1 MVTKNFT
8 QFNKTNFE
16 SEGVETCYIVVDYV
30 NNMNAETSDPHGAT
44 TTTAGLELVREL
56 IGSRVNILGQTA
68 LYDNNSQ
75 QAFLVRKDSISSTLL
90 TQIQTDIRA
99 LSSDTRTQGLA
110 ELIGY
115 WSQTTPVDNSQKKNY
130 KLTFDSAPSDTNNF
144 TFSCWFRGT
153 GADMETEL
161 PGGTDTT
168 YLFSNFVG
176 SGDGGFLIILENAD
190 AVSGAQVQV
199 VLYQGGASGAVNFR
213 AQPGGSASFNT
224 TYLNNEWHHLFV
236 QIRGSLTGSA
246 LANQNRIFLD
256 GVDVTTQTINGTP
269 VGTAE
274 VATKNTFAGDGTNL
288 RETTID
294 IADVY
299 ADFGTATDY
308 TSDISAWYNS
318 GHVNLGTDGT
328 GGGAPQPSIW
338 LHESGGSVAH
348 GGSVSGT
355 VALEGD
361 AGGVVTVYEGDGP
374 RGSGLNSNCSV
385 VASDFATKTTDA
397 VTPGNLP
404 A

>member
-16 SEGVETCYIVVDYV
+16 AEGVETCYIVVDYV
-30 NNMNAETSDPHGAT
+30 NNMNSETSDPHGAT

-130 KLTFDSAPSDTNNF
+130 KLTFNSAPSDTNNF

-168 YLFSNFVG
+168 YLFSNFAG

-199 VLYQGGASGAVNFR
+199 ALYQGGASGAVNFR

-224 TYLNNEWHHLFV
+224 TYLNNDWHHLFV

-246 LANQNRIFLD
+246 LENQNRIFLD

-269 VGTAE
+269 SGTAE
-274 VATKNTFAGDGTNL
+274 VAVKNTFAGDGTDL
-288 RETTID
+288 RESTID

-308 TSDISAWYNS
+308 TGDISAWYNS

-328 GGGAPQPSIW
+328 GGGASQPSIW
-338 LHESGGSVAH
+338 LHEDSGSVVH
-348 GGSVSGT
+348 GGSVTGT

-361 AGGVVTVYEGDGP
+361 GGGVVTVYEGDGP

-385 VASDFATKTTDA
+385 VASDFATKSGDA

-404 A
+404 T

>member
-1 MVTKNFT
+1 MATKNFT

-16 SEGVETCYIVVDYV
+16 AEGVETCYIVVDYV
-30 NNMNAETSDPHGAT
+30 NNMNSETSDPHGAT

-90 TQIQTDIRA
+90 TQIQTDLRA

-130 KLTFDSAPSDTNNF
+130 KLTFDSAPSDTNNL

-153 GADMETEL
+153 GADLAEA
-161 PGGTDTT
+161 GSNVYTT

-176 SGDGGFLIILENAD
+176 SGDGGFLVILENAD

-246 LANQNRIFLD
+246 LANQNRILLD

-274 VATKNTFAGDGTNL
+274 VATKNTFAGDGTDL
-288 RETTID
+288 RESTID

-308 TSDISAWYNS
+308 TGDISAWYNS

-328 GGGAPQPSIW
+328 GGGASQPSIW
-338 LHESGGSVAH
+338 LHESGGSVVH

-374 RGSGLNSNCSV
+374 RGSGLNGNCSV

-397 VTPGNLP
+397 VTPDNLP

>member
-1 MVTKNFT
+1 M
-8 QFNKTNFE
+8 
-16 SEGVETCYIVVDYV
+16 
-30 NNMNAETSDPHGAT
+30 
-44 TTTAGLELVREL
+44 
-56 IGSRVNILGQTA
+56 
-68 LYDNNSQ
+68 
-75 QAFLVRKDSISSTLL
+75 
-90 TQIQTDIRA
+90 
-99 LSSDTRTQGLA
+99 
-110 ELIGY
+110 
-115 WSQTTPVDNSQKKNY
+115 
-130 KLTFDSAPSDTNNF
+130 
-144 TFSCWFRGT
+144 
-153 GADMETEL
+153 
-161 PGGTDTT
+161 
-168 YLFSNFVG
+168 
-176 SGDGGFLIILENAD
+176 
-190 AVSGAQVQV
+190 
-199 VLYQGGASGAVNFR
+199 LYQGGASGGVNFR

-246 LANQNRIFLD
+246 LTNQNRIFLD

-328 GGGAPQPSIW
+328 GGGASQPSIW
-338 LHESGGSVAH
+338 LRESGGSVVH

-385 VASDFATKTTDA
+385 VASDFATKTADA

>member
-1 MVTKNFT
+1 MVTKNFS

-16 SEGVETCYIVVDYV
+16 SEGVETCYIVVDYI
-30 NNMNAETSDPHGAT
+30 NDMTNEISDPHGAT

-68 LYDNNSQ
+68 LYDSNSQ
-75 QAFLVRKDSISSTLL
+75 QAFLVRKDSISSSLL
-90 TQIQTDIRA
+90 TQLQTDIRA

-130 KLTFDSAPSDTNNF
+130 KLTFNSAPSDTNNL

-168 YLFSNFVG
+168 YLFSNFAG
-176 SGDGGFLIILENAD
+176 AGNGGFLVILENAD
-190 AVSGAQVQV
+190 AVSGAQAQV

-213 AQPGGSASFNT
+213 AQPGGSSSFDS

-246 LANQNRIFLD
+246 LTNQNRIFLD
-256 GVDVTTQTINGTP
+256 GVDVTTQAINGTP

-274 VATKNTFAGDGTNL
+274 VATKNTFAGDGTDL
-288 RETTID
+288 RETNMD

-308 TSDISAWYNS
+308 TSDISDWYNS
-318 GHVNLGTDGT
+318 GHVNLSTDGT
-328 GGGAPQPSIW
+328 GGGASQPSIW
-338 LHESGGSVAH
+338 LHEDSGSIVH

-361 AGGVVTVYEGDGP
+361 AGGVVTVYESDGP
-374 RGSGLNSNCSV
+374 RGSGLNNNCLV

-397 VTPGNLP
+397 VTPDNISS
-404 A
+404 

>member
-168 YLFSNFVG
+168 YLFSNFAG
-176 SGDGGFLIILENAD
+176 LGDGGFLIILENAD

-199 VLYQGGASGAVNFR
+199 ALYQGGVSGAVNFR

-274 VATKNTFAGDGTNL
+274 VATKNTFAGDGTDL
-288 RETTID
+288 RESTID

-308 TSDISAWYNS
+308 TGDISAWYNS

-328 GGGAPQPSIW
+328 GGGASQPSIW
-338 LHESGGSVAH
+338 LHESGGSVVH

>member
-1 MVTKNFT
+1 MVAKNFT

-16 SEGVETCYIVVDYV
+16 AEGVETCYIIVDYV
-30 NNMNAETSDPHGAT
+30 NNMIAETSDPHGAT

-75 QAFLVRKDSISSTLL
+75 QAFLVRKDSISSSLL
-90 TQIQTDIRA
+90 TQLQTDIRA

-153 GADMETEL
+153 GADMESEL
-161 PGGTDTT
+161 PGGTNTT
-168 YLFSNFVG
+168 YLFENFAG
-176 SGDGGFLIILENAD
+176 AGNGGFLIVLENAN
-190 AVSGAQVQV
+190 AVSGAQAQV
-199 VLYQGGASGAVNFR
+199 ILYQGGASGAVNFR
-213 AQPGGSASFNT
+213 AQPGGSASFDSK
-224 TYLNNEWHHLFV
+224 YLNNEWHHIFV
-236 QIRGSLTGSA
+236 QIRGDLTGSA

-256 GVDVTTQTINGTP
+256 GVDVTTQTISGTP
-269 VGTAE
+269 SGTAE
-274 VATKNTFAGDGTNL
+274 VTTKNTFAGNGTNL
-288 RETTID
+288 RESTID

-328 GGGAPQPSIW
+328 GGGASQPSIW
-338 LHESGGSVAH
+338 LHESNGSVVHGGSVA
-348 GGSVSGT
+348 GT

-374 RGSGLNSNCSV
+374 RGSGLNNNCTV
-385 VASDFATKTTDA
+385 VASDFATKTADA
-397 VTPGNLP
+397 VTPDNIP
-404 A
+404 S